1 MLLLGLKNDDGQR
14 TTERRRESNEHSII
28 FFFLNTFWNK
38 YSNVMKGK
46 CCMNLI
52 QRKYFL
58 NAEANNI
65 ALGIK
70 EIEINVYVSI
80 NVKASLDAPVQAEL
94 TETSSY
100 HGFLSRPV
108 VP

>member
-1 MLLLGLKNDDGQR
+1 MTTDREQQR
-14 TTERRRESNEHSII
+14 EEENNRTNIPFI

>member
-1 MLLLGLKNDDGQR
+1 
-14 TTERRRESNEHSII
+14 
-28 FFFLNTFWNK
+28 
-38 YSNVMKGK
+38 
-46 CCMNLI
+46 MNLI

-94 TETSSY
+94 TETSSH

>member
-1 MLLLGLKNDDGQR
+1 MTTDREQQR
-14 TTERRRESNEHSII
+14 EEENRTKYIYSIII